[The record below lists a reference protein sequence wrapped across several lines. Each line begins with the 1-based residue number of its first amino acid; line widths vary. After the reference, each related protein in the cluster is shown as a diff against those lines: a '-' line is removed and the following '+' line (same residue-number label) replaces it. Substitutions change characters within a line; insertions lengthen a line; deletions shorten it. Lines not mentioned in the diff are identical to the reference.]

1 MISSLYGSLPST
13 SSLPYREENINPQLS
28 LYSPIDNCTDSMSL
42 AGQWK
47 PISITHSLLPSPCFP
62 ISHSR
67 LGWNKL
73 LCLKRAPAQPEKGDQ
88 TERMEM
94 ALLHP
99 LLAAKGMSLC
109 GLSWEKAYGF
119 FITVRPLQLPR
130 QEESTRE
137 HSGPFVNAS
146 THFRQ
151 LGGTI
156 HFLLFRNRI
165 FQEAHGCSC
174 VLFFDLVFLWQMKI
188 SSGSCKKKTKR
199 KLWGRGLCHSYPLFL
214 MKWVSHVT
222 QRSCGLEAKWMKN

>member
-1 MISSLYGSLPST
+1 
-13 SSLPYREENINPQLS
+13 
-28 LYSPIDNCTDSMSL
+28 MSL

-67 LGWNKL
+67 LRWNML
-73 LCLKRAPAQPEKGDQ
+73 LCLKRAPCSTREGEQ

-99 LLAAKGMSLC
+99 LLAAQGMSLC

-119 FITVRPLQLPR
+119 FITVRPLQIPR

-137 HSGPFVNAS
+137 HSGPFHHAS
-146 THFRQ
+146 AHFRQ

-156 HFLLFRNRI
+156 HFYAFSELDISGSTWLFLC
-165 FQEAHGCSC
+165 F
-174 VLFFDLVFLWQMKI
+174 VVDLVFWWQMKI
-188 SSGSCKKKTKR
+188 SSGSHKKKTKR
-199 KLWGRGLCHSYPLFL
+199 KLWRRGLCHTHPLFL
-214 MKWVSHVT
+214 MKWLSHVT
-222 QRSCGLEAKWMKN
+222 QRSCGLETNWMKNYYILNLDFHESFVVLLLLLLLLSV

>member
-13 SSLPYREENINPQLS
+13 SSLPCREEKRNPQLS
-28 LYSPIDNCTDSMSL
+28 LYSPIDNCIDSMSL

-67 LGWNKL
+67 LRWNML
-73 LCLKRAPAQPEKGDQ
+73 LRLKRAPCSTREGEQ

-99 LLAAKGMSLC
+99 LLAAQGMSLC

-137 HSGPFVNAS
+137 HSGPFFNAS
-146 THFRQ
+146 AHFRQ
-151 LGGTI
+151 LDGTI
-156 HFLLFRNRI
+156 HFYAF
-165 FQEAHGCSC
+165 
-174 VLFFDLVFLWQMKI
+174 
-188 SSGSCKKKTKR
+188 
-199 KLWGRGLCHSYPLFL
+199 
-214 MKWVSHVT
+214 
-222 QRSCGLEAKWMKN
+222 